1 MILHK
6 FRETTITL
14 WKSESSFR
22 ETINN
27 PIVFS
32 VDVDEQQIRKARN
45 KLLSFP
51 APVKEFWRGESS
63 RSLFPV
69 NDDLWVTKYAR

>member
-22 ETINN
+22 ETISN
-27 PIVFS
+27 PIVLS
-32 VDVDEQQIRKARN
+32 VDVGEQQIQKAKN
-45 KLLSFP
+45 
-51 APVKEFWRGESS
+51 
-63 RSLFPV
+63 
-69 NDDLWVTKYAR
+69 

>member
-1 MILHK
+1 MVLHK

-22 ETINN
+22 ETISN

-32 VDVDEQQIRKARN
+32 VDVSERQIQKAGN
-45 KLLSFP
+45 QLFCFST
-51 APVKEFWRGESS
+51 PVKEIWWGESS
-63 RSLFPV
+63 QSLCLV
-69 NDDLWVTKYAR
+69 NDDLWVTEYVG